1 MLNKRGVFG
10 ASLLELLVSL
20 LLVSLTFIGAV
31 SLHIEVERRTSLSLK
46 RLQAL
51 ELIETRLELLRGRGL
66 GAASEAQYH
75 NLTSHREQNEH
86 EIELEWQVS
95 EHFSGAVKIVTI
107 HAHWQDS
114 FGNPQTF
121 ALVTAIARDSE
132 HSQKW

>member
-1 MLNKRGVFG
+1 MLSKRGVFG

-20 LLVSLTFIGAV
+20 LLVSVTSIGV
-31 SLHIEVERRTSLSLK
+31 IGLHIELEQRTAQSLK

-51 ELIETRLELLRGRGL
+51 ELIETRFESLRRRGL
-66 GAASEAQYH
+66 GATSEVKYH
-75 NLTSHREQNEH
+75 DLASHREQTDH

-95 EHFSGAVKIVTI
+95 EHFSGAVKIVMI

-114 FGNPQTF
+114 FGNGQTF

-132 HSQKW
+132 HNQK